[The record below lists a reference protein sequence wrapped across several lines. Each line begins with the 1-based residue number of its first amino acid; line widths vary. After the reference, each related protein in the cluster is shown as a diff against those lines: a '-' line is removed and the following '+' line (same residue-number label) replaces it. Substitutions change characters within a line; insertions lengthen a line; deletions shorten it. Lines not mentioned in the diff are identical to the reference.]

1 MRRAG
6 LTIIALVIGT
16 ALSGAAWAQTA
27 GGGGATGGGAGA
39 GGWPAAEPG
48 GAGATG
54 VPAGPV
60 VTPGTAGQ
68 NQLTPTMP
76 TGSPTQ
82 RTVTGVNQNEQ
93 LRTTPGAPSDTTSTG
108 AGAMPNDAP
117 AGSTTTRTRLGPGSE
132 TGRVPRD
139 SNANVATGV
148 EGPGQLSR
156 PTAFE
161 LHSGRVR
168 KHLSDD
174 EAVGI
179 LALGSKRCSS
189 GLLPTAC
196 LVLGGRRGERD
207 LPGAAGFCVATLRAL
222 AREGG

>member
-39 GGWPAAEPG
+39 GG
-48 GAGATG
+48 GATG
-54 VPAGPV
+54 VPAGP

-161 LHSGRVR
+161 LHSGRVP
-168 KHLSDD
+168 KT
-174 EAVGI
+174 
-179 LALGSKRCSS
+179 
-189 GLLPTAC
+189 P
-196 LVLGGRRGERD
+196 
-207 LPGAAGFCVATLRAL
+207 
-222 AREGG
+222 

>member
-1 MRRAG
+1 MGADCGRRRCDRRRSRSRRRRDRCAGWSRDSRHRRA
-6 LTIIALVIGT
+6 
-16 ALSGAAWAQTA
+16 
-27 GGGGATGGGAGA
+27 
-39 GGWPAAEPG
+39 
-48 GAGATG
+48 
-54 VPAGPV
+54 
-60 VTPGTAGQ
+60 

-168 KHLSDD
+168 KHLGDD

-179 LALGSKRCSS
+179 GRWAVSGALPAAAYRLSC
-189 GLLPTAC
+189 
-196 LVLGGRRGERD
+196 LGGRRGERD
-207 LPGAAGFCVATLRAL
+207 LPGAAGFCVATCGRW
-222 AREGG
+222 RGEGG